1 MTKYELTIYVSD
13 EELYDKYS
21 EAAKKQDENIKKEF
35 YDSGFDMYVPETII
49 SKPAQVVKVVSNVV
63 CDMRRKGKPCGFY
76 VYPRSSISK
85 TPLRLAN
92 QVGIIDSGY
101 RGPLIGAFDNIS
113 KGTECVSDYKN
124 KCLVIDNNT
133 YTIEKHTRLLQICTP
148 DLSKF
153 KVNIVK
159 VDDIWELAKT
169 TERGSG
175 GFGSTG

>member
-21 EAAKKQDENIKKEF
+21 EAAKKQDENIKKDF

-49 SKPAQVVKVVSNVV
+49 SKPSQVVKVVSNVV

-92 QVGIIDSGY
+92 SVGIIDSGY
-101 RGPLIGAFDNIS
+101 RGSLIAKLNNTGYYKDGF
-113 KGTECVSDYKN
+113 KN
-124 KCLVIDNNT
+124 KDFQTKDGDKYV
-133 YTIEKHTRLLQICTP
+133 QICMP
-148 DLSKF
+148 DLSPF
-153 KVNIVK
+153 TITLVDNIN
-159 VDDIWELAKT
+159 DLGS
-169 TERGSG
+169 TERGDG
-175 GFGSTG
+175 GFGSTNT